1 MSSTVLQ
8 AIPKAP
14 PIVITGWLEL
24 SAYLDSLLPLSPSH
38 RVLVT
43 ASDLMSLWCVTQ
55 PTVSRRIAGINKAG
69 LARIELASGYRGC
82 WWVKR

>member
-1 MSSTVLQ
+1 MSNTVLQ

-24 SAYLDSLLPLSPSH
+24 SAHLDSLLPLSPSH
-38 RVLVT
+38 RALVSS
-43 ASDLMSLWCVTQ
+43 ASLMELWHCV
-55 PTVSRRIAGINKAG
+55 PSTVSRRVAGINKAG
-69 LARIELASGYRGC
+69 LACIERAWGYQGC